1 MLQIIHTSEKN
12 FQEAIQTLPETY
24 KNSLITKKTYKESLI
39 GRYFIY
45 KNTWYLPK
53 INQIGTP
60 IFEKD
65 NFWSISHKENIVFIW
80 RNQKEIWVDIEILKT
95 RSKEVFSIHNETE
108 YTMIW
113 WRNFLHFYILWT
125 LKESIIKVFVSS
137 IDLLPDIKIN
147 TFLQEEKNINALIFG
162 YHFIWTF
169 QNIWW
174 KWSIWVK
181 DNLIYA
187 FCEKI

>member
-45 KNTWYLPK
+45 KNTGYLPK

-65 NFWSISHKENIVFIW
+65 NFWSISHKENIVFIG
-80 RNQKEIWVDIEILKT
+80 RNQKEIGVDIEILKT

-108 YTMIW
+108 YTMIGG
-113 WRNFLHFYILWT
+113 RNFLHFYILWT

-162 YHFIWTF
+162 YHFIGTF
-169 QNIWW
+169 QNIGW
-174 KWSIWVK
+174 KGSIGVK